1 MKIMRRR
8 TAPLLP
14 LRSGGGDRYPSP
26 PFDSAQGRH
35 WRGTKGEVE
44 PDAPL
49 KGGVPSH
56 NLTLCSMTK
65 LIIKE
70 NIVAKGPGRPKG
82 VMVAG
87 LDKRNAAIA
96 DRVSRNKESYRKI
109 GADYGLTR
117 ERVRQI
123 AQDLLPRTG
132 VRRDSRTLKFYGNC
146 PRCQRPLRKHEAN
159 GSRRPNPVDL
169 RNELCG
175 GCRREIYGRPVKMVC
190 FKCGK
195 VRIMKNGIL
204 RWFLNN
210 DVRVGHMKLDAG
222 GSTGTRLCQRCTYDA
237 MKVKGLGQSLELRF
251 KASLKGVTKR
261 QSRRN

>member
-1 MKIMRRR
+1 
-8 TAPLLP
+8 
-14 LRSGGGDRYPSP
+14 
-26 PFDSAQGRH
+26 
-35 WRGTKGEVE
+35 
-44 PDAPL
+44 
-49 KGGVPSH
+49 
-56 NLTLCSMTK
+56 
-65 LIIKE
+65 
-70 NIVAKGPGRPKG
+70 
-82 VMVAG
+82 MVAG

-123 AQDLLPRTG
+123 ARGLLPRTG
-132 VRRDSRTLKFYGNC
+132 VRRVIWQPRIYGNC
-146 PRCQRPLRKHEAN
+146 PRCQRPLKKHEAD

-175 GCRREIYGRPVKMVC
+175 SCRREIYGRPVVLTC

-195 VRIMKNGIL
+195 VRIMKNGLL

-210 DVRVGHMKLDAG
+210 VERAGYLKLDRG
-222 GSTGTRLCQRCTYDA
+222 GSTGTRLCRKCTYDA
-237 MKVKGLGQSLELRF
+237 MKIKGLGQCWKLRF

-261 QSRRN
+261 QSGRN